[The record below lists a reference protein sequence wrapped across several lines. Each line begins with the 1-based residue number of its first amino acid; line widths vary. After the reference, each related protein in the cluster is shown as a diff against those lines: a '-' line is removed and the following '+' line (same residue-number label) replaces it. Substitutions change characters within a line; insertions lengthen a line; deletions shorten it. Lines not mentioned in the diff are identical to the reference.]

1 MYLQFQTQY
10 QHSDGSTRIR
20 VTTVQRCLAAPDDR
34 RELAYGFDQE
44 ASAVL
49 MSRYAV
55 VRCQVD
61 EPIDVIR
68 WLDRMLI
75 KLVSKFAEYKR
86 DDPNSFKLSREFSL
100 YPQFMFYLRR
110 SQFLQTFNASP
121 DETVYYRYLLMRE
134 SVANS
139 LVMIQPALLQYTTD
153 SDQPIPVLL
162 DSSSMKHDVILLLDT
177 FFYILIW
184 HGENIMQWKE
194 AGYHE
199 MEGYEGLK
207 DMFEMPRED
216 AKVIIQDRFPTPRYY
231 ISKPGDSHERKI
243 KARINPA
250 SGNSSTD
257 DDDANNVFTE
267 DVNLKVFMSHLIK
280 LAVQSS

>member
-1 MYLQFQTQY
+1 M
-10 QHSDGSTRIR
+10 
-20 VTTVQRCLAAPDDR
+20 A
-34 RELAYGFDQE
+34 
-44 ASAVL
+44 
-49 MSRYAV
+49 RYAV
-55 VRCQVD
+55 VRCQSD
-61 EPIDVIR
+61 EPLDVIR
-68 WLDRMLI
+68 LLDRMLI
-75 KLVSKFAEYKR
+75 KLVSKFAEFKR
-86 DDPNSFKLSREFSL
+86 DDPSSFKLSREFSL

-121 DETVYYRYLLMRE
+121 DETVYYRYLLQRE
-134 SVANS
+134 NVANS

-162 DSSSMKHDVILLLDT
+162 DSSSMKNDVILLLDT

-184 HGENIMQWKE
+184 HGESIIQWKE

-199 MEGYEGLK
+199 QEEYAGLR

-250 SGNSSTD
+250 SGNTTTTD
-257 DDDANNVFTE
+257 DENANNVFTE
-267 DVNLKVFMSHLIK
+267 DVSLKVFMSHLIK